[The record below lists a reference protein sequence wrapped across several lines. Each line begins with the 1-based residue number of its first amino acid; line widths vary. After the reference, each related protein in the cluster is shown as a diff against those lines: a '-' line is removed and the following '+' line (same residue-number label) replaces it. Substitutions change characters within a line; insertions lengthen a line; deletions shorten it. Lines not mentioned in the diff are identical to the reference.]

1 MVTTPPASAV
11 VVRIAVPPA
20 LMRLRRAW
28 DRNAS
33 AGIPAHV
40 TILFPFVGP
49 GDLGSSIR
57 GELASIAA
65 SQERFEVRFERVGR
79 FPGVVYLVPDP
90 AEPFMRLITAVA
102 VRFPAYPPYGGEFAE
117 VIPHLTIAE
126 SDDDG
131 PLDEVATIASRN
143 LPFGA
148 HVAGLEV
155 LVESGAGRWHR
166 HWRLPLGTPA
176 TVGRGPD
183 PRP

>member
-11 VVRIAVPPA
+11 VVRITVPPP
-20 LMRLRRAW
+20 LIRLRRAW

-40 TILFPFVGP
+40 TVLFPFVGP
-49 GDLGSSIR
+49 GGLGRSIR
-57 GELASIAA
+57 GELAAIAA
-65 SQERFEVRFERVGR
+65 AHEPFEVRFERVGR

-90 AEPFMRLITAVA
+90 AEPFTRLITAVA
-102 VRFPAYPPYGGEFAE
+102 ARYPAYPPYGGEFAE

-131 PLDEVATIASRN
+131 PLGGVATIASRH

-148 HVAGLEV
+148 HVAELEV
-155 LVESGAGRWHR
+155 LVESDAGRWHR

-176 TVGRGPD
+176 AVGRRPA